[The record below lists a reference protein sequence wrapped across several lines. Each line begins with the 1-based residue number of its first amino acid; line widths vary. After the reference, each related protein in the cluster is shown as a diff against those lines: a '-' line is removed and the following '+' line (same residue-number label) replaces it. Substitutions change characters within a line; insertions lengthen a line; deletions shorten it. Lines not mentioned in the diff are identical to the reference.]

1 MGSKNDL
8 GLQILG
14 RGGTI
19 AQVAW
24 RSTRDLGLWVGDFVL
39 YLVVLRW
46 SGFKHTL
53 QNNGKRCQRTPK
65 INEHETIAYKTGSF
79 FQCTSHRKK
88 LLTPLIS

>member
-24 RSTRDLGLWVGDFVL
+24 RSTTDLGLWVGDFVL
-39 YLVVLRW
+39 YLVVLRL

-65 INEHETIAYKTGSF
+65 IHEHETIAYKTGSF
-79 FQCTSHRKK
+79 FQCRKK
-88 LLTPLIS
+88 LLTPRIS